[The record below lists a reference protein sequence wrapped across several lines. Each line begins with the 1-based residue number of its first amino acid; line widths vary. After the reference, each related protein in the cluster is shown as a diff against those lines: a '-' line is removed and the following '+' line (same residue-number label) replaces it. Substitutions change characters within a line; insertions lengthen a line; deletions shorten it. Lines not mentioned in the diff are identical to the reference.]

1 LNLTG
6 ITVSGSEP
14 ANIGDG
20 FKQMSDEEGVLRKK
34 VRDWLEGLGIEPV
47 DLKIYIQALT
57 HRSFARQINVQ
68 SRGNEQLEFLGDSV
82 LSFSITSYL
91 YKNYSHFAEGRL
103 AKIRAILVNKKTL
116 SRIARN
122 IGIDQQVLLSENEE
136 SCEGREKDSILAD
149 ATEALIGAIYID
161 GGIKLAVGWI
171 LERYEARIENMVN
184 APEISDYKTYL
195 QEAVQADY
203 SKLAKYKVE
212 KSVGPDHERT
222 FYSAVTLDGRIIGR
236 GKGGSKKESEQDAAK
251 NSLRLL
257 YNMDL

>member
-1 LNLTG
+1 MN
-6 ITVSGSEP
+6 
-14 ANIGDG
+14 
-20 FKQMSDEEGVLRKK
+20 DEEGVLRKK
-34 VRDWLEGLGIEPV
+34 VRDWLESLNIDPI

-116 SRIARN
+116 ARIART
-122 IGIDQQVLLSENEE
+122 IGIDKQVLLSENEE
-136 SCEGREKDSILAD
+136 ACEGREKDSILAD

-161 GGIKLAVGWI
+161 TGIKFTVGWI
-171 LERYEARIENMVN
+171 LERYEARIENMIN
-184 APEISDYKTYL
+184 APQISDYKTYL
-195 QEAVQADY
+195 QEAIQADY
-203 SKLAKYKVE
+203 LKLAKYKME
-212 KSVGPDHERT
+212 KSSGPDHDRT
-222 FYSAVTLDGRIIGR
+222 FYSAVMLDGRVIGR

-251 NSLRLL
+251 NSLKLL